1 MWDIIVKGKM
11 KIILTL
17 IMCSYI
23 QGTCL
28 QPYEWPTQ
36 FDDMYD
42 CMQAGYEESQK
53 KMTEIGRLEVNQHQI
68 YIRFTCT
75 PAATT

>member
-1 MWDIIVKGKM
+1 M

-23 QGTCL
+23 QTTCL
-28 QPYEWPTQ
+28 PPYEWPTH

-42 CMQAGYEESQK
+42 CMQTGYEESLK
-53 KMTEIGRLEVNQHQI
+53 KMQELGKEEVNKYNM

-75 PAATT
+75 PENTI

>member
-1 MWDIIVKGKM
+1 M

-23 QGTCL
+23 QSTCL
-28 QPYEWPTQ
+28 PQYEWPTQ

-53 KMTEIGRLEVNQHQI
+53 KMTEIGRLDVNQHQI

>member
-1 MWDIIVKGKM
+1 M
-11 KIILTL
+11 KILLTL
-17 IMCSYI
+17 IMCSYV

-42 CMQAGYEESQK
+42 CMQTGYEESQK
-53 KMTEIGRLEVNQHQI
+53 KMREIGRLEVNKHQV

-75 PAATT
+75 AAATT